1 MSKNKYLKSFF
12 KFFFSKNATNL
23 KDLDVPFQEE
33 SKKHITI
40 RVELKSRIEG
50 RIFKDGMAS
59 RNKGIAKD
67 V

>member
-1 MSKNKYLKSFF
+1 M
-12 KFFFSKNATNL
+12 
-23 KDLDVPFQEE
+23 PFQEE